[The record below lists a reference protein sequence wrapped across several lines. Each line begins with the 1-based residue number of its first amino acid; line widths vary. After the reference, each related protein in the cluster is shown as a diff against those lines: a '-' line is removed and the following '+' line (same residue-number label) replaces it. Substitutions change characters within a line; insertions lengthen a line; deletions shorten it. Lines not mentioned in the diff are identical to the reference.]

1 MTKDQQTNPEA
12 PMPLPPE
19 ITVTIEKVG
28 EDAENGAAYLVKA
41 CRANDAEICRNTFHF
56 RDDLLIDIEPQWM
69 LEKAVPR
76 HAGEAVKRG
85 PADAARNPEVVEKLA
100 RYGQRLYGFLFGDG
114 ERLKTFLEFNDN
126 YRRARLTLALHENA
140 AALWR
145 LPWEYLHDGDA
156 FLALHGRLLL
166 SRTPYG
172 LGQLEPSPAPLPL
185 RLLVIISSPEDVPD
199 LDTEEEIGVIQEAL
213 DAAQREGRVEV
224 HYLDDATLPAIGE
237 ALRRVN
243 PHVVHYTGH
252 GVYDAEAER
261 SVLALEREDGRARK
275 AGIDEL
281 RPLLQDADALRLVVL
296 SGCQTARTSD
306 VDAFR
311 GVATGMLK
319 TGVPSVVAMQFSI
332 LDQSGIAFAQALY
345 AALAEGAPP
354 IEALRRTR
362 LALWQFEE
370 GPGYDWGIPALYLRA
385 QGMRLVDTAAPPQP
399 AATHRTLRDVGG
411 LPLPPHFVG
420 RKRELRLLRQ
430 ALRDRATTA
439 AFVRGIGGMG
449 KSSLAA
455 KLIERP
461 GAELDG
467 VLVLRCNEVAPEDA
481 AAKLAN
487 FLAGQGKAGHA
498 EAAQLLLHPQMAPAD
513 RARRAAA
520 QVADRRYL
528 LVIDNFESWQEKG
541 EGKGDEGQGNG
552 DALHL
557 LAGFLDARWRSLCLL
572 TGRYRW
578 AALDDAVGRDTALE
592 IHLPALSA
600 RQAIMLMDNLS
611 RLRQEPLATKIA
623 VYRKVGGH
631 PKSLE
636 LLNGWLKMGRV
647 TDLLDDDA
655 LDGLLQTEWEDY
667 FLRALLDRLTPAER
681 EALARLSVFET
692 ALDDDALA
700 YAEVD
705 AETVQHWLDLSLVQR
720 QRTDMPAHLPAELQ
734 ALLDALP
741 AAQRRRMQVQERYPV
756 HPVVREYLL
765 AQQTAADRRELHTWA
780 AAYFGR
786 PFVQAAREYLT
797 QHATRTTEA
806 DIETLARGRRGVVGT
821 WVRNTKDMPAARA
834 AMDRALRWHAHLF
847 AAEAYDPADDI
858 VNAVWAV
865 LARWGKRD
873 RAKALLRGSI
883 VTLEGFNKAVAQGNL
898 ATLLMQ
904 EGHLDEA
911 LATYEDVYATFE
923 ALEAKPQMAVALGQ
937 MGSVYEQMG
946 NIDKA
951 IEMQERSRSIHKE
964 RVDEENQAIN
974 LHQLSILHR
983 MQGDL
988 ETALARSREAETL
1001 FRDLGIDAHVAATLH
1016 EQGIISVLMARAAED
1031 DAEAARRKTAAER
1044 FQEAYEIARDIGDE
1058 GAADSLGELGKL
1070 LRDAGQYTEA
1080 VAAFNEFTE
1089 THRRLGDPVKLG
1101 IGLEL
1106 LGTVHEDQGQ
1116 YIAALEKY
1124 RQALGLFKQYASP
1137 QQVAIEQQH
1146 IARVQAKLKRG

>member
-1 MTKDQQTNPEA
+1 
-12 PMPLPPE
+12 MPLPPE

-85 PADAARNPEVVEKLA
+85 PADATRNAEVEAQLA
-100 RYGQRLYGFLFGDG
+100 RYGQRLYGFLFDDG
-114 ERLKTFLEFNDN
+114 ADLAAFFKYNDA
-126 YRRARLTLALHENA
+126 YRGQARLTLALHENA

-145 LPWEYLHDGDA
+145 LPWEYLHDGDD

-172 LGQLEPSPAPLPL
+172 LGQLEPPPAPLPL
-185 RLLVIISSPEDVPD
+185 RLLVIISSPENAPD

-213 DAAQREGRVEV
+213 DEAQREGRVEV

-252 GVYDAEAER
+252 GVYDEDAER
-261 SVLALEREDGRARK
+261 SVLALEREDGRARN

-385 QGMRLVDTAAPPQP
+385 QGMRLVDTEAPPQP

-420 RKRELRLLRQ
+420 RKRELRLLRK
-430 ALRDRATTA
+430 ALRDRTTTA

-461 GAELDG
+461 GTELDG

-498 EAAQLLLHPQMAPAD
+498 EAAQLLLHPQLAPAD

-520 QVADRRYL
+520 RVADRRYL
-528 LVIDNFESWQEKG
+528 LVIDNFESWQEQEKG

-552 DALHL
+552 DALQL
-557 LAGFLDARWRSLCLL
+557 LAGLLDARWRSLCLF

-578 AALDDAVGRDTALE
+578 DALDDAVGRDTALE

-611 RLRQEPLATKIA
+611 RLRQEPLTTKLA
-623 VYRKVGGH
+623 VFKKVGGH

-636 LLNGWLKMGRV
+636 LLNGWLKTGRV
-647 TDLLDDDA
+647 GDLLDDDA
-655 LDGLLQTEWEDY
+655 LDDLLQAEWEDY

-720 QRTDMPAHLPAELQ
+720 QRTELPAQLPPELQ

-741 AAQRRRMQVQERYPV
+741 AAQRRQLQAQKRYLV

-780 AAYFGR
+780 AAYFGQ
-786 PFVQAAREYLT
+786 PFTDAAR
-797 QHATRTTEA
+797 QAVRPGAQVTEEQ
-806 DIETLARGRRGVVGT
+806 IEQFARSDRGVVGQMT
-821 WVRNTKDMPAARA
+821 AQTDDMNQARA

-847 AAEAYDPADDI
+847 AAEAYDPADEI
-858 VNAVWAV
+858 VNAVYDI
-865 LARWGKRD
+865 LARWGERD

-883 VTLEGFNKAVAQGNL
+883 ATREGFAKAVARMNL

-923 ALEAKPQMAVALGQ
+923 ALEAKQQMATALTQIASIYQNQGK
-937 MGSVYEQMG
+937 Y
-946 NIDKA
+946 DKA
-951 IEMQERSRSIHKE
+951 IEYEERSLGLEKE
-964 RVDEENQAIN
+964 RGNEEGQAIS
-974 LHQLSILHR
+974 LHQLSMLHR
-983 MQGDL
+983 KQGDL

-1016 EQGIISVLMARAAED
+1016 EQGLIFNRMAPAAED
-1031 DAEAARRKTAAER
+1031 DTEAARHRETAAER
-1044 FQEAYEIARDIGDE
+1044 FQASLKIKRRIGDE
-1058 GAADSLGELGKL
+1058 AGAADSLGELGKL
-1070 LRDAGQYTEA
+1070 LRDAGQYAEA
-1080 VAAFNEFTE
+1080 IAAFNECIE
-1089 THRRLGDPVKLG
+1089 IDQRLNNPV
-1101 IGLEL
+1101 GLALDLEF
-1106 LGTVHEDQGQ
+1106 LGTVHEMQGQ
-1116 YIAALEKY
+1116 YRAALEKY
-1124 RQALGLFKQYASP
+1124 REALGLLERYGSP
-1137 QQVAIEQQH
+1137 QQVAVLQQD
-1146 IARVQAKLKRG
+1146 IARAEQKRKT

>member
-76 HAGEAVKRG
+76 HVGEAIKRG

-100 RYGQRLYGFLFGDG
+100 RYGQRLYGFLFDDG
-114 ERLKTFLEFNDN
+114 SDLAAFFKYNDA
-126 YRRARLTLALHENA
+126 YSKQARLTLALHENA

-145 LPWEYLHDGDA
+145 LPWEYLHDGDD

-172 LGQLEPSPAPLPL
+172 LGQLEPPPAPLPL
-185 RLLVIISSPEDVPD
+185 RLLVIISSPENAPD

-213 DAAQREGRVEV
+213 DEAQREGRVEV

-252 GVYDAEAER
+252 GVYDEDAER

-281 RPLLQDADALRLVVL
+281 RPLLQDAAALRLVVL

-399 AATHRTLRDVGG
+399 SATHRTLRDVGG

-420 RKRELRLLRQ
+420 RKRELRLLRK
-430 ALRDRATTA
+430 ALRDRTTTA

-481 AAKLAN
+481 AAKLAS
-487 FLAGQGKAGHA
+487 FLASQGKAGHA
-498 EAAQLLLHPQMAPAD
+498 EAAQLLLHPQLASAD

-528 LVIDNFESWQEKG
+528 LVIDNFESWQAQEKG
-541 EGKGDEGQGNG
+541 EGKEEKGQGNG
-552 DALHL
+552 DALQL
-557 LAGFLDARWRSLCLL
+557 LTGLLDARWRSLCLF

-578 AALDDAVGRDTALE
+578 EALDDAVGRDTALE

-611 RLRQEPLATKIA
+611 RLRQEPLKTKLA
-623 VYRKVGGH
+623 VFKKVGGH

-636 LLNGWLKMGRV
+636 LLNGWLKTGRV
-647 TDLLDDDA
+647 GDLLDDEA

-705 AETVQHWLDLSLVQR
+705 AATVQHWLDLSLVQR
-720 QRTDMPAHLPAELQ
+720 QRTELPA
-734 ALLDALP
+734 
-741 AAQRRRMQVQERYPV
+741 QERYLV
-756 HPVVREYLL
+756 HSVVREYLL
-765 AQQTAADRRELHTWA
+765 AQQSAADRRALHTWA

-797 QHATRTTEA
+797 QHAPRTTEA
-806 DIETLARGRRGVVGT
+806 DIEALARGRRGVVGT
-821 WVRNTKDMPAARA
+821 WVRRTDDMNQARA

-847 AAEAYDPADDI
+847 AAGEHLPAAEI
-858 VNAVWAV
+858 TMAV
-865 LARWGKRD
+865 LETLLRWGERD

-883 VTLEGFNKAVAQGNL
+883 ATLEGGNKAVAQGNL
-898 ATLLMQ
+898 ATLLKN

-923 ALEAKPQMAVALGQ
+923 ALDAKQQMAVALNMQSQVLQG
-937 MGSVYEQMG
+937 MGR
-946 NIDKA
+946 
-951 IEMQERSRSIHKE
+951 IE
-964 RVDEENQAIN
+964 QAIARQN
-974 LHQLSILHR
+974 ESLEIKREIGNEEGQAISLHQLSTLHR

-988 ETALARSREAETL
+988 ETALARSREAEALT
-1001 FRDLGIDAHVAATLH
+1001 RDVGNEALVAATLH

-1031 DAEAARRKTAAER
+1031 AAEAAHHRETAAER
-1044 FQEAYEIARDIGDE
+1044 FQASLEIERRHGNEA
-1058 GAADSLGELGKL
+1058 GAASTLNELGKL
-1070 LRDAGQYTEA
+1070 LCDAGQIREA
-1080 VAAFNEFTE
+1080 IASHSEALEIYSQLSNPTKVGITLEF
-1089 THRRLGDPVKLG
+1089 LGS
-1101 IGLEL
+1101 
-1106 LGTVHEDQGQ
+1106 VHERQGQ
-1116 YIAALEKY
+1116 HRAALEKY
-1124 RQALGLFKQYASP
+1124 RQALALLQKYTPHDTG
-1137 QQVAIEQQH
+1137 ITERN